1 VKAKR
6 TPHVHVEDRVERV
19 NRTTQRKDVVLYYC
33 LTNLTTISLSLAQR
47 ANGYHLLFF
56 VRPEQKA
63 DKRKKNAAAA
73 AARVRCLLG
82 RGIPVSLSPR
92 SFPSSLCLP

>member
-1 VKAKR
+1 
-6 TPHVHVEDRVERV
+6 
-19 NRTTQRKDVVLYYC
+19 VVLYYC

-63 DKRKKNAAAA
+63 DKRKKKCCCGGGSSALPVRERNTCFPFSSFFSFFFVSAVISIP
-73 AARVRCLLG
+73 RVFAPQRTT
-82 RGIPVSLSPR
+82 
-92 SFPSSLCLP
+92 